1 MAVDL
6 RLARTHRTG
15 RRSSLAFALVGALLV
30 GWTAAILL
38 TSLLSFSLRSTQARV
53 PLEAASATVLVLV
66 CALAYIQH
74 SLTNSPLTFF
84 TGLAFLALGVN
95 QVVFGVLLVTGRLGI
110 TAQQEMYFWTTGRL
124 CAGLLLLAATV
135 GGDQWAKARRPSS
148 RFLTGAAVVLLVQ
161 GATEGTLWALRTHLP
176 PLSSV
181 TDDVAAASAS
191 GPLPGLTGIDLALGF
206 AGTVL
211 FLAAAGMYQRRLAR
225 DPWAL
230 PWLPVGLLLAAFSH
244 LHYMFFPTVFTSRLS
259 TGDALR
265 MAMILVF
272 ATGLVW
278 EVKRLY
284 QERADRLAAAYE
296 SERARVIE
304 LERLDRSRQEL
315 FAILTHELLHPVAA
329 IRALSLTLI
338 QRWDTTP
345 EVTRRRLASRVEAES
360 RRLRDLTEGA
370 STVTALDGDG
380 VSLVRRSERAVDIAR
395 EAAEMVDELH
405 GRLRLVVEPGGEF
418 LSVDADRGRILQAL
432 RNLLS
437 NAEKYSHEGTGIEL
451 TLGGDEGEA
460 IFSVTNAGPG
470 IPPEDLPSL
479 FQRFSRTRP
488 AGKESVPGSG
498 LGLYIAKRI
507 VDAHGGTIHV
517 QSRPG
522 AETVFSVRLP
532 SAESSPVL
540 AMVESHA

>member
-1 MAVDL
+1 VAVEF
-6 RLARTHRTG
+6 RLARIQRNG
-15 RRSSLAFALVGALLV
+15 RRSTLWFVLVGALLV

-38 TSLLSFSLRSTQARV
+38 NSSFSFSLRSTQARV
-53 PLEAASATVLVLV
+53 PLEAVSATVLVLV

-124 CAGLLLLAATV
+124 FAGLLLVSATV
-135 GGDQWAKARRPSS
+135 GGDHWAKGRHRST
-148 RFLTGAAVVLLVQ
+148 RFLAGAAVVLLLQ
-161 GATEGTLWALRTHLP
+161 GAAEGTLWAFRTGLP

-181 TDDVAAASAS
+181 SDDVAAASAS

-206 AGTVL
+206 AGTLL

-244 LHYMFFPTVFTSRLS
+244 LHYMFFPTVFTGRLS

-265 MAMILVF
+265 VAMILLF
-272 ATGLVW
+272 ATGLLW
-278 EVKRLY
+278 EVRRLY
-284 QERADRLAAAYE
+284 HERAEGLAAAYE
-296 SERARVIE
+296 TERARVIE

-338 QRWDTTP
+338 ERWDTTP
-345 EVTRRRLASRVEAES
+345 EVARLRLASRVEAES
-360 RRLRDLTEGA
+360 RRLRDLTEEA
-370 STVTALDGDG
+370 STVTALDGEG
-380 VSLVRRSERAVDIAR
+380 VSLVRRTERAVDIAR

-405 GRLRLVVEPGGEF
+405 GRLKLVVEPGGEF
-418 LSVDADRGRILQAL
+418 LHVDVDLGRILQAL

-437 NAEKYSHEGTGIEL
+437 NAEKYSDEGTDIEL
-451 TLGGDEGEA
+451 SLAGDEGQA
-460 IFSVTNAGPG
+460 IFSVRNVGPG

-517 QSRPG
+517 ESRPG
-522 AETVFSVRLP
+522 LETMFSFRLLATQPAELV
-532 SAESSPVL
+532 
-540 AMVESHA
+540 MVESHT